1 MKKTLILTSII
12 AAFALAAGSAAHAAD
27 MKIGFVDMNK
37 IFGAYYKTKD
47 AETRINEAQGV
58 AAKELQ
64 DLVDVYKKNAETIN
78 RLSEELKKPELSKE
92 TKEKKEKERDE
103 KFNEYKGQEKEIADF
118 RQRRQKDL
126 QDQAVRMRNGIV
138 QEITALINEKVKSE
152 QFDLVIDKSGNSL
165 NGVPIVLYS
174 KDTNDFSDEIIKSL
188 NASKPK
194 DSASPAASAAP
205 AAPADAKK
213 K

>member
-1 MKKTLILTSII
+1 MKKTLIVSSLV
-12 AAFALAAGSAAHAAD
+12 AAFALAVGSPAQAD

-37 IFGAYYKTKD
+37 IFAGYYKTKD
-47 AETRINEAQGV
+47 AETRINEGQSV
-58 AAKELQ
+58 ASKELQ
-64 DLVDVYKKNAETIN
+64 DLVDLYKKNAEVIN
-78 RLSEELKKPELSKE
+78 KLSEELKKPELSKE

-118 RQRRQKDL
+118 RTRKQKEL
-126 QDQAVRMRNGIV
+126 QEQAVRMRNGIV
-138 QEITALINEKVKSE
+138 EDITKLINEKVKSE

-174 KDTNDFSDEIIKSL
+174 KDTNDFSDEIIKAL
-188 NASKPK
+188 NANKLK
-194 DSASPAASAAP
+194 DAATPAASESKTES
-205 AAPADAKK
+205 KK